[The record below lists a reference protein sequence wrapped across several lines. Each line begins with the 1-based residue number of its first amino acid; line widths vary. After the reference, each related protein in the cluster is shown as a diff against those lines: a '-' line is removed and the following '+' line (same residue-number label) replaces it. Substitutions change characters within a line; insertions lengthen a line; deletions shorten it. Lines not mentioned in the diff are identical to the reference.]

1 MSASFPINLPIVEL
15 LALLALLLCLAVFRR
30 SYSRRDRTPAALK
43 QIVDPTIAHRAL
55 VQNANA
61 FSTKP
66 PGIFP
71 VALNLSSLP
80 YGPHWRALRCNI
92 TAETLHPSHL
102 GDLAPL
108 QREAIQS
115 LVAGL
120 SGHAPGE
127 VVVRDHLHAAV
138 FSLVARV
145 CFGEGVHEDHVSAM
159 LRLMQEFVIAAGEL
173 NGIFVGSTLARLV
186 HRRRLRHM
194 LAFRG
199 RQAELYLPL
208 IAARR
213 ESRLCDGGVR
223 RPYVDSLIDL
233 CIPNGG
239 DTGNNDHISSRRA
252 LGDDEL
258 VSLVSEFLGGG
269 TDTIVAIVEWTLA
282 HLVTQPEV
290 QNKLRREVDSE
301 SEDIVSDKIF
311 RDMPYLHAVVLE
323 SLRMHPSVPFIP
335 RRVRAEDAAVLGE
348 TTLPASDFSVQ
359 FVVGDIGRDNN
370 TWTNPDEF
378 LPERFLTGGEAE
390 GVGPSPGPK
399 EIRMMPFG
407 AGHRFCPG
415 MGLAMVN
422 IKCILAALLREFEWE
437 LPAQDTRGVDMTD
450 LNVFFKVMKKPLFA
464 RVTRRADTT

>member
-1 MSASFPINLPIVEL
+1 M
-15 LALLALLLCLAVFRR
+15 ALLALLFCLAVFRR
-30 SYSRRDRTPAALK
+30 SYSRRARTPAALK
-43 QIVDPTIAHRAL
+43 QIGDPIIAHRAL

-61 FSTKP
+61 FSNKP
-66 PGIFP
+66 QGVFP

-80 YGPHWRALRCNI
+80 YGSHWRALRCNI

-108 QREAIQS
+108 QREAIQA
-115 LVAGL
+115 LIAGL
-120 SGHAPGE
+120 SGRAPGE

-138 FSLVARV
+138 FALVARV
-145 CFGEGVHEDHVSAM
+145 CFGEGVDEDHVSAM
-159 LRLMQEFVIAAGEL
+159 QRLMQEFVIAAGEL
-173 NGIFVGSTLARLV
+173 NGIFVGSRLARLV

-199 RQAELYLPL
+199 RQAELYLPI

-213 ESRLCDGGVR
+213 ESRFCDGGVQ

-233 CIPNGG
+233 RVPNG
-239 DTGNNDHISSRRA
+239 DTGNNDISGRRA
-252 LGDDEL
+252 LRDDEL

-269 TDTIVAIVEWTLA
+269 TDTIVAIIEWTLA

-301 SEDIVSDKIF
+301 SEDTVSDKIF

-323 SLRMHPSVPFIP
+323 SLRMHPSVPFVP

-378 LPERFLTGGEAE
+378 LPARFLTGGEAE
-390 GVGPSPGPK
+390 GVGPSPGPR

-415 MGLAMVN
+415 MSLAMMN
-422 IKCILAALLREFEWE
+422 IKCFLAALLREFEWE
-437 LPAQDTRGVDMTD
+437 LPSQDTRGVDMTD
-450 LNVFFKVMKKPLFA
+450 LNVFFKVMKSHCLHVSYVAQIPPRF
-464 RVTRRADTT
+464 